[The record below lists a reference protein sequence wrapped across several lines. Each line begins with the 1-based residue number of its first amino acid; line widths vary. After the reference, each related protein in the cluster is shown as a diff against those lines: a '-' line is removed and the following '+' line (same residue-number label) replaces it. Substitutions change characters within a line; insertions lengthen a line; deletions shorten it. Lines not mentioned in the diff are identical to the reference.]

1 MRRAAERAR
10 ESEKMVATSARQ
22 RGFMSHPGWNLIFG
36 NVATLWTLYPSNTR
50 SRVTLHA
57 WGLSP
62 PPPPERRKSKVAA
75 VATLRLRA
83 PASERGERWV
93 GGRGREVE
101 GGSAEALAKMY
112 NMMMIVASD
121 VATNQ
126 SCQELRSRA
135 GRG

>member
-1 MRRAAERAR
+1 LVGFYDVFCFDWQLKEAAVKAALPAAPPR
-10 ESEKMVATSARQ
+10 SET
-22 RGFMSHPGWNLIFG
+22 